1 MGMVFN
7 PQTCRYEYIQ
17 DYMPQLQQVK
27 TPQPSQQGL
36 LWVSGEV
43 GAKSWV
49 VSPNTTVL
57 LMDSESN
64 HFYIKSSDS
73 AGMPTIKTYEYKEVQ
88 KLDTQNTQSVD
99 NSLFDEVKKLREE
112 VNILSNQ
119 IDILKESKSK
129 KGVKNEQPISDV

>member
-7 PQTCRYEYIQ
+7 PQTCRYEYMP
-17 DYMPQLQQVK
+17 DYMQMAQPK
-27 TPQPSQQGL
+27 TPQPNQQGL

-64 HFYIKSSDS
+64 HFFIKSSDN
-73 AGMPTIKTYEYKEVQ
+73 AGMPTIKTYEYKEIVKTNELDKPQNVENQNINVEIENIKSQLAELTQKYEALTQKPKARKEKEVQ
-88 KLDTQNTQSVD
+88 
-99 NSLFDEVKKLREE
+99 E
-112 VNILSNQ
+112 
-119 IDILKESKSK
+119 
-129 KGVKNEQPISDV
+129 NE